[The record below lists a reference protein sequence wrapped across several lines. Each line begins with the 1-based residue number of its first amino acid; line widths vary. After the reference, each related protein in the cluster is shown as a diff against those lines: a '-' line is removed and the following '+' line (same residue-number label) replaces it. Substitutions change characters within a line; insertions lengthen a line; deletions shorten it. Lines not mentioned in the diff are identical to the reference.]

1 MTTVPAEPA
10 AAVRAAAILLVEDES
25 TLAMAVRMALQREGY
40 RVHWAADGR
49 GALDVFRTQ
58 DVDLVLLDIMLP
70 GISGLEICRAI
81 RQVSTL
87 PIIMITAKG
96 SEADKVR
103 GLELGADDYLA
114 KPFGMRELVARV
126 RALLRRAAPG
136 PASSAGERPIVV
148 GPLQILPRQRQ
159 VLRRGEPVE
168 LRRREFDL
176 LLFLARNPG
185 QVFSRDVLLERVW
198 GHDFEGE
205 PRTVDVHMRMLR
217 EKLEDDPANPV
228 LLQTVRQVGYC
239 LRA

>member
-1 MTTVPAEPA
+1 VTAIAPEPA
-10 AAVRAAAILLVEDES
+10 AEVRAASILLVEDES
-25 TLAMAVRMALQREGY
+25 TLALAVRVALQREGY
-40 RVHWAADGR
+40 RVHWAPDGR
-49 GALDVFRTQ
+49 GALDVFRDQ

-70 GISGLEICRAI
+70 GMSGLEICRAI
-81 RQVSTL
+81 RRVSNL
-87 PIIMITAKG
+87 PIIMLTAKG

-103 GLELGADDYLA
+103 GLELGADDYIP

-126 RALLRRAAPG
+126 RALLRRAG
-136 PASSAGERPIVV
+136 SGIGSMEDRPIVA

-159 VLRRGEPVE
+159 VLRRGAPIE

-185 QVFSRDVLLERVW
+185 QVFTRDMLLERVW

-217 EKLEDDPANPV
+217 EKVEDDPSNPV
-228 LLQTVRQVGYC
+228 LLHTVRQVGYC
-239 LRA
+239 LRY